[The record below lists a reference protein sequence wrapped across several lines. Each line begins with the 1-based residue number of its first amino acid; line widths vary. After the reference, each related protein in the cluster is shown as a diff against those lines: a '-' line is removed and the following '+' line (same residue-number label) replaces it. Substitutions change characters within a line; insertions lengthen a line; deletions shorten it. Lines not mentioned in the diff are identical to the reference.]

1 MSSAGKHMPIK
12 YTRISIYNL
21 MFKVCFSNELLF
33 LEKVMYILFF
43 DTKFSTL
50 YKVYPDVIRVIIQ

>member
-21 MFKVCFSNELLF
+21 MFKVCFSNELLLF
-33 LEKVMYILFF
+33 LEKVM
-43 DTKFSTL
+43 
-50 YKVYPDVIRVIIQ
+50 